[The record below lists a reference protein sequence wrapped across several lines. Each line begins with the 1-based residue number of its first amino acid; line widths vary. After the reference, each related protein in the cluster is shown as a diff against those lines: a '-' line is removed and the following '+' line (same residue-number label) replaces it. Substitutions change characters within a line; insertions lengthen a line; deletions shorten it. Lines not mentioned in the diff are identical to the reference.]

1 MSHYSRR
8 RVLAG
13 ASALSGAGLAGC
25 LGLGGNGGDGGDGS
39 IRECSGEQ
47 RSVDVPP
54 AGDPESDVTVAA
66 YEDFACPGCR
76 EYVLNVLPRIEDE
89 YVEPGEIAYEHRDL
103 PIPVDEEWSWKVPNA
118 AFVVFEAAGRE
129 AYYEFIPAAYQHQGD
144 YSVETVVGVAA
155 ELGAD
160 EGAVRDALESEPFCE
175 QLVESRSAAL
185 DRGVEATPTV
195 FVNDQ
200 QLEAPGAQELR
211 EAIESELG

>member
-1 MSHYSRR
+1 MTHLSRR
-8 RVLAG
+8 RVLAAAG
-13 ASALSGAGLAGC
+13 AFSGAGLAGC
-25 LGLGGNGGDGGDGS
+25 LGGGNGGES
-39 IRECSGEQ
+39 TRECSGDQ

-89 YVEPGEIAYEHRDL
+89 YVEPGAIAYEHRDL

-118 AFVVFEAAGRE
+118 AFVVFEEAGPE

-144 YSVETVVGVAA
+144 YSEETVVGVATD
-155 ELGAD
+155 LGAE
-160 EGAVRDALESEPFCE
+160 EGVVRDALESEPFCE
-175 QLVESRSAAL
+175 QLVESRAAAL

-200 QLEAPGAQELR
+200 AFESPGEEELR
-211 EAIESELG
+211 EAIESELS